1 MNIELHCHT
10 RRSFDAFTTEQE
22 LLNACITNGIGVIA
36 ITEHDRM
43 AVYDEALFQ
52 KNNIKVI
59 PGCEFTSDLGA
70 HIIGLYVKKPIKK
83 WSTALEIINQIRD
96 EDGLILIPHPF
107 KTSTG
112 VCALYD
118 DFSDILDAAHMIEL
132 YNGGQNNTEE
142 QMSAIKRLAKSYSL
156 QMIAASD
163 AHKPDQIGYYVTNV
177 EDNVNI
183 ELRDTLTSGVL
194 GMSINTVHGHR
205 PRSLNKIQTKPFY
218 QKIVKAIPYTVK
230 RYIKLFYYQI
240 KNKNYNSVQAKYKK
254 IEI

>member
-1 MNIELHCHT
+1 
-10 RRSFDAFTTEQE
+10 
-22 LLNACITNGIGVIA
+22 
-36 ITEHDRM
+36 
-43 AVYDEALFQ
+43 
-52 KNNIKVI
+52 
-59 PGCEFTSDLGA
+59 
-70 HIIGLYVKKPIKK
+70 
-83 WSTALEIINQIRD
+83 
-96 EDGLILIPHPF
+96 
-107 KTSTG
+107 
-112 VCALYD
+112 
-118 DFSDILDAAHMIEL
+118 
-132 YNGGQNNTEE
+132 
-142 QMSAIKRLAKSYSL
+142 MSAIKRLAKSYSL